1 MTVEQMRQ
9 AISDLYPGWPWKLK
23 VAAMY
28 DDQVIA
34 IYYSCLERG
43 QFDKPSASRTSDG
56 RKVKQLSIDDLLK
69 NIISN

>member
-9 AISDLYPGWPWKLK
+9 AISDLYPGWAWKTK
-23 VAAMY
+23 VSRMY

-34 IYYSCLERG
+34 VYHSCKERG

-56 RKVKQLSIDDLLK
+56 RRVKQLTIYDLLK
-69 NIISN
+69 KAK